1 MDSVF
6 KLPVGAW
13 YAEKQGQ
20 ASVKVGRDSQ
30 NNLVVESACDSIQR
44 RCWYLEEE
52 ITRIRNEW
60 QEKEMQPPDIGP
72 TGWQWFWIHTG
83 RTATAVCCLIIIG
96 IIIKQHLKRKQL
108 WQ

>member
-60 QEKEMQPPDIGP
+60 QEKEMQPPDIGSYRLAMVLEFTP
-72 TGWQWFWIHTG
+72 ADSRGGVLFNHHWNYHQ
-83 RTATAVCCLIIIG
+83 
-96 IIIKQHLKRKQL
+96 QHLKRKQL